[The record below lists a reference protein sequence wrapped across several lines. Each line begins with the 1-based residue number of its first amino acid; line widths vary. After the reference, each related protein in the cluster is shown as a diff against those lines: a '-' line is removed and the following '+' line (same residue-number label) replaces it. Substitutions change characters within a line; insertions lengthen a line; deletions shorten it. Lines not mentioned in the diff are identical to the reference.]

1 MNSKITVGN
10 PQKSEISFL
19 TSILLSHRHFISACD
34 NADKSDIHMQA
45 FTLLVLSLRAVRALP
60 YLLFA
65 WMGRWILA
73 PSSGDLSCMCIEEN
87 SSGSSLSAIRQ

>member
-1 MNSKITVGN
+1 
-10 PQKSEISFL
+10 
-19 TSILLSHRHFISACD
+19 
-34 NADKSDIHMQA
+34 
-45 FTLLVLSLRAVRALP
+45 LLVLSLRAVRALP

-73 PSSGDLSCMCIEEN
+73 PSSGDQSCMCIEEN